1 MPRVSVI
8 IPAYNWSEV
17 LPFSIGSVLRQTMDD
32 FEVLVVG
39 DGCTDDSERVV
50 EEIGDPRV
58 RWYNA
63 DRNHRDQAVVNQWA
77 LEHARS
83 PAISYL
89 NHDDLY
95 LPHALEAMLET
106 IDSGAT
112 CCHGIVYMVVPDS
125 KPLLGSTTTDGFDL
139 GHWMSPSGV
148 MHTLDAGLEVG
159 GWKLRIETGEVPQE
173 EFWNR
178 FLRAGHEFVPV
189 PRVVSVKFPA
199 ASRPNLYADRPSHE
213 QKAWTTR
220 IVSEPDLERGLMAD
234 LLQRYSR
241 DAVITPDRALQAL
254 KSRARGFLTRP
265 LKGRKRRKEIAHW
278 KRVQEYKGLDP
289 RGTEGDSTTL
299 T

>member
-8 IPAYNWSEV
+8 IPTYDWSEV
-17 LPFSIGSVLRQTMDD
+17 LPYSIGSVLRQTMDD
-32 FEVLVVG
+32 LEVLVVG
-39 DGCTDDSERVV
+39 DGCTDDSEQVV
-50 EEIGDPRV
+50 EAIGDPRV

-83 PAISYL
+83 PVVSYL

-95 LPHALEAMLET
+95 LPHALEAMSAT
-106 IDSGAT
+106 IDAGAT
-112 CCHGIVYMVVPDS
+112 CCHGIVYMVVLDS
-125 KPLLGSTTTDGFDL
+125 RPLLGSTTADGFDP

-159 GWKLRIETGEVPQE
+159 GWKRRIETGEVPQE

-178 FLRAGHEFVPV
+178 LLRAGHEFEPV

-199 ASRPNLYADRPSHE
+199 AWRPNLYTDRPSHE
-213 QKAWTTR
+213 QEAWTKR
-220 IVSEPDLERGLMAD
+220 ILAEPDLERTLMAD
-234 LLQRYSR
+234 LLRHYSR
-241 DAVITPDRALQAL
+241 DAVITPGRAFQALQA
-254 KSRARGFLTRP
+254 RARGLLTRP
-265 LKGRKRRKEIAHW
+265 LKGRKRRKEIEHW

-289 RGTEGDSTTL
+289 RAPGDDAST
-299 T
+299 